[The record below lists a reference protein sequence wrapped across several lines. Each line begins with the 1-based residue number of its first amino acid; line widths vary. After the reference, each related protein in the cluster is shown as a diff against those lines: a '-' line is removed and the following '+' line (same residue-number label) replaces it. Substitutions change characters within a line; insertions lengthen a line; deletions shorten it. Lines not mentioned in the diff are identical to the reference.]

1 MIKNSVQLLAFVFL
15 FGTSLQL
22 HAQLGMGKIEEIEAV
37 QARKLIVMIEEP
49 REKMLKK
56 IAKKPKRGSVEDY
69 KADLITYNENVKAV
83 VEKFWPYNKSNIQY
97 KTFDEIEALRKTKTE
112 DYAVLACLSTE
123 ASSFSAGY
131 NYSEGLHWVKD
142 IKDDFEDRSDGMFS
156 VLLVNTIE
164 DFGKKPVYFTPLFD
178 VFPTKASLVYG
189 IKTAQNYFDLRVQT
203 KKNGVKMRD
212 ENQRLEE
219 DMLKRA
225 PMLAEKTLL
234 IRQEWLDKELTEA
247 NLKSFYPYK
256 YMICDREFM
265 DNVAMNLDG
274 NYAYGVVLPYVI
286 SGSHKNSVLYFQF
299 VMDGADSQA
308 LCVVRPSTG
317 SMMLAG
323 GLTGKAGNRNFTIK
337 VMEKVVEQVQG
348 KGK

>member
-1 MIKNSVQLLAFVFL
+1 MTKNKLNLLPLL
-15 FGTSLQL
+15 FFIGMTFQV

-49 REKMLKK
+49 REKMIKK

-69 KADLITYNENVKAV
+69 KADLVTYNENVKAV
-83 VEKFWPYNKSNIQY
+83 VEKFWPYNKSDIQY

-112 DYAVLACLSTE
+112 EYAVLACLSTE

-156 VLLVNTIE
+156 VMLVNTIE

-189 IKTAQNYFDLRVQT
+189 IKTAENYFNVRIQT
-203 KKNGVKMRD
+203 RKNGVKMRD
-212 ENQRLEE
+212 EQERQEE
-219 DMLKRA
+219 EMSKRA

-234 IRQEWLDKELTEA
+234 IRVEWLDKELNEA
-247 NLKSFYPYK
+247 MIEKIYPFKYK
-256 YMICDREFM
+256 ICDRELM
-265 DNVAMNLDG
+265 DEVAMNLDG

-286 SGSHKNSVLYFQF
+286 SGSRSNSVMYFQF

-308 LCVVRPSTG
+308 MCVVRPSTG

-337 VMEKVVEQVQG
+337 VMEKIMEQVKAKRG
-348 KGK
+348 